1 LATATRSP
9 GSDPLATVTSTAS
22 PTVATILDDP
32 IHERPL
38 TENEISFLQSIV
50 KKGKVPALRVFGVLT
65 SVMALALVAAAA
77 LGLPLDPS
85 TYTPLVLVTGFLG
98 LGLGGASRSIRN
110 PINRVLAAG
119 KAREVYG
126 VPEIT
131 NPRSRLVQVGLAGLT
146 FQLRPVQAEQL
157 FADRMNKVAYAEGGR
172 VGGAKGRVGGTLGLV
187 LEWNGTPVSKRETFL
202 VRDTSLGSTK

>member
-1 LATATRSP
+1 MATATRSP
-9 GSDPLATVTSTAS
+9 GSDPLPIVTATAS
-22 PTVATILDDP
+22 PPVATIVDDP

-38 TENEISFLQSIV
+38 TQNEIGFLQSIV

-77 LGLPLDPS
+77 IGLPLDPS

-98 LGLGGASRSIRN
+98 LGLGSASRSIRN

-131 NPRSRLVQVGLAGLT
+131 NPQSRLVQVGLAGLT

-172 VGGAKGRVGGTLGLV
+172 IGGAKGRVGGTLGLV
-187 LEWNGTPVSKRETFL
+187 LEWNGTPVSKRETLL
-202 VRDTSLGSTK
+202 VRDTSLGNPK